1 MRNYGMRN
9 CAIYLYSHLLAKK
22 KLPLQQKIEV
32 TKGTYLTLLN
42 RKNKNY
48 IFTMSK
54 SGKYWKDMVEDIN
67 RYGKITIN
75 TIVEEDDYLI
85 FSLGKQSFKP
95 SNEWISLR

>member
-1 MRNYGMRN
+1 
-9 CAIYLYSHLLAKK
+9 
-22 KLPLQQKIEV
+22 
-32 TKGTYLTLLN
+32 
-42 RKNKNY
+42 
-48 IFTMSK
+48 MSK